1 MRSDSWRRGDVN
13 AARNPW
19 DRRPKEPAR
28 AFEAFERFC
37 ALGPTRHVDDVAK
50 LPKAHALVTGWAGVF
65 DWVDRAAAWDD
76 EQHRL
81 ADAERIEAIR
91 AMHARH
97 VDMARDV
104 VSIAYEAL
112 RAVPAADLP
121 AAVAVR
127 LFELGTKLERDTLT
141 VSVEELQGIDPPL
154 ADDPWAQV
162 ARELERLPAD

>member
-1 MRSDSWRRGDVN
+1 MTN

-37 ALGPTRHVDDVAK
+37 SLGPTRHVDDVARVPK
-50 LPKAHALVTGWAGVF
+50 LHAVVTGWAADF

-112 RAVPAADLP
+112 RAVPVDELP
-121 AAVAVR
+121 PAVAVR

-141 VSVEELQGIDPPL
+141 VSVEELQGIEPPT

-162 ARELERLPAD
+162 ARELEHVATD